1 MAVQARLSSL
11 LDMTRAKFLHV
22 IPLPFAL
29 GALLLPAPM
38 ALVPAPAQ
46 AFARE
51 TVASWDEAGWRLLG
65 DLQSAGEQVATIALA
80 RWISTSREDALAA
93 GVLPIPA
100 EVRARLQGHV
110 PEVVLE
116 KARYRVGTG
125 HEFSLHTNAFQRG
138 NAAAITLD
146 DVVLFRSEA
155 DANANVTLWAH
166 ELHHVQQYDRW
177 GVQGFAQRYTRD
189 YRTVEAEAED
199 EAARIAAAI
208 GSAR

>member
-1 MAVQARLSSL
+1 MAVQPWLSSVVL
-11 LDMTRAKFLHV
+11 MMRAKLLRV

-46 AFARE
+46 AFARD
-51 TVASWDEAGWRLLG
+51 TVSSWDDAGWRLLG
-65 DLQSAGEQVATIALA
+65 DLQSAGEQVATLALA
-80 RWISTSREDALAA
+80 RWIATSREDALAS
-93 GVLPIPA
+93 GVRPIP
-100 EVRARLQGHV
+100 EDVRVKLQGHV
-110 PEVVLE
+110 PEAVLE

-155 DANANVTLWAH
+155 DASGNVALWAH
-166 ELHHVQQYDRW
+166 ELYHVQQYDRW

-199 EAARIAAAI
+199 EAARISAAI
-208 GSAR
+208 TAAG